1 VGLLGACAALAMAGC
16 GGGTEQSHGEVKRSY
31 DMRIAAATFPAK
43 QSMARPTEMKVRVS
57 NESARTVPNVAISV
71 DSFSYVEK
79 YAELAAN
86 KRPVWVVE
94 EGPGTPAKLPVQSQA
109 VSPPGGGQ
117 TNYVNTW
124 ALGPLKA
131 GASRTFTWKVV
142 PVKAGSYT
150 LHLKVAAGLAGN
162 ARAVLRG
169 GGQVSRSLTAEIAP
183 APPITHVNPST
194 GKVVPGTFPASSN

>member
-1 VGLLGACAALAMAGC
+1 VGLLGACAALAMSGC
-16 GGGTEQSHGEVKRSY
+16 GGGSEQNHGEVKRSY
-31 DMRIAAATFPAK
+31 AMRIAAATFPAK
-43 QSMARPTEMKVRVS
+43 QSIARPAEMKVRVS

-109 VSPPGGGQ
+109 VSPAGGGQ
-117 TNYVNTW
+117 TAYVNTW

-131 GASRTFTWKVV
+131 GAARTFTWKVV

-150 LHLKVAAGLAGN
+150 LHLNVAAGLAGN

-169 GGQVSRSLTAEIAP
+169 GGQVSRSFTAKIAP

-194 GKVVPGTFPASSN
+194 GKVAQGAFPTSSN

>member
-1 VGLLGACAALAMAGC
+1 VGLLGACAALVMSGC
-16 GGGTEQSHGEVKRSY
+16 GGGTEQSHGEAKRSY

-43 QSMARPTEMKVRVS
+43 QSMARPAEMMVRVS

-94 EGPGTPAKLPVQSQA
+94 EGPGTPVKLPVQSQA

-124 ALGPLKA
+124 ALGPLKG